1 MLDLFATHGSS
12 NVYRVPDYDYSFNG
26 NVTVANEGVQIWFII
41 AAILAIIGGILVYF
55 LFVKSKTEP
64 KNKFAKWLKDFL
76 NFKIM
81 WIESILKVVY
91 YISTIFIMLF
101 SFSFLTAGGYG
112 VLFFFLCLILG
123 PIVFRLL
130 YEGSIMFIMIW
141 RNTRDIAENTV
152 KKKK

>member
-1 MLDLFATHGSS
+1 MLDSLATHGSS
-12 NVYRVPDYDYSFNG
+12 SSYRVPDYDYSFNG

-41 AAILAIIGGILVYF
+41 AAILAIIGGILLYF

-101 SFSFLTAGGYG
+101 SFSF
-112 VLFFFLCLILG
+112 
-123 PIVFRLL
+123 FRK
-130 YEGSIMFIMIW
+130 EFWQIRSIKRGAIQ
-141 RNTRDIAENTV
+141 
-152 KKKK
+152 